1 MSSADFGEFLA
12 ASLELLADEQ
22 PRSHARLCDHMAGR
36 AVRFEVDG
44 RAVLVRFERG
54 GARLERDGVDPA
66 ATIARLDRST
76 ILDLVDG
83 AVSLPDA
90 ILADRFHLRAEL
102 DDVAR
107 FHEALLAY
115 LRGALRCP
123 GFPALMDAYRAGQ
136 GPPRV
141 PPAPG
146 VRAGARQPTDTDP
159 PPTRE

>member
-1 MSSADFGEFLA
+1 MSSADFGDFLGR
-12 ASLELLADEQ
+12 SLALLADEQ
-22 PRSHARLCDHMAGR
+22 PRSHARLCTHMAGR

-44 RAVLVRFERG
+44 RAVLVRFARG
-54 GARLERDGVDPA
+54 GARIERDGADPE
-66 ATIARLDRST
+66 ATIARLDRTT

-83 AVSLPDA
+83 VVSLPDA

-123 GFPALMDAYRAGQ
+123 GFPALMDAYRAGR
-136 GPPRV
+136 P
-141 PPAPG
+141 PPALPSDPD
-146 VRAGARQPTDTDP
+146 PTP
-159 PPTRE
+159 SME